1 MDLRMVS
8 TIMTLVSPSKMELMT
23 LGLTEALLKLK
34 PKVDLKLLLMLTW
47 NLVPVHN
54 SSTRSKNLKNMNLLK
69 MINLLLCYRSI
80 KLNFQLRQQ
89 LSYNL
94 QLPSNS
100 NPRVRSKI
108 CSMRSL
114 ALQLFQLSR
123 RECQFKRSLDLQ
135 FLF

>member
-1 MDLRMVS
+1 MVS

-23 LGLTEALLKLK
+23 LGLTEASLKLK
-34 PKVDLKLLLMLTW
+34 PKVDLKLMLMLTW
-47 NLVPVHN
+47 NLVPVHI

-69 MINLLLCYRSI
+69 MINLLLYRRI
-80 KLNFQLRQQ
+80 KLKLQLRQR
-89 LSYNL
+89 LTYNNL

-114 ALQLFQLSR
+114 ALQLLQLSR
-123 RECQFKRSLDLQ
+123 KECQFKRSLDLQ